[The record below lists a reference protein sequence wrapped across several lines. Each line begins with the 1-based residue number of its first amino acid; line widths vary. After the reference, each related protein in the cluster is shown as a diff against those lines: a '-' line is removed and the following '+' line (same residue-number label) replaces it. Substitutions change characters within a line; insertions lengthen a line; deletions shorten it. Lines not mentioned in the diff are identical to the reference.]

1 MSRQSTSVFR
11 RSFEIFERGINSGR
25 LLASWW
31 ALRLGNP
38 PEATR
43 RAPSS
48 KPHLLLFAW
57 HFPPAINGGVYRPHS
72 LAKYAAKAGWDVTVV
87 SGPLEES
94 ESAAGVDLVKSLP
107 PTVHVFR
114 ALRAPAPSFRLIPKS
129 GDGCF
134 PEIITG
140 LQAAVAACQENQPT
154 VVVASGPAF
163 QTFISAH
170 FAAKQFR
177 VPLVLE
183 YRDEWSVHTPHFV
196 EATAFDK
203 KWERRLLR
211 SASAV
216 IFVTEATRDLYLA
229 SIGSLDAGKCAVV
242 PNGWDPDDF
251 RDAPSASAR
260 ESLQSSE
267 RFTVSFVG
275 TIGPHTD
282 PSEFLARFQEIAAR
296 SPLLRERLLLRFT
309 GTKGTGNGRRAL
321 ENFRDQFQD
330 SIELIDRVAKPDAI
344 AEMRRAGAL
353 LLLLH
358 PFYDTSIP
366 GKLCE
371 YLAAGAPILVFGD
384 TGVAA
389 DLVRRLGAGIVVP
402 AGDAAALKSA
412 FERLLIEPREQW
424 DTRERKAWV
433 AKHTRGALAEDILQ
447 VLSAAQAPGFGGE
460 IKNQVSAS
468 PSLKSPD
475 TIVTSLGR

>member
-1 MSRQSTSVFR
+1 MSRQNASVLC
-11 RSFEIFERGINSGR
+11 RSFDIFERGINSGH

-38 PEATR
+38 PAESPR
-43 RAPSS
+43 RAPSA

-87 SGPLEES
+87 SGPLEET
-94 ESAAGVDLVKSLP
+94 ESAAGVDLLKSLP
-107 PTVHVFR
+107 PPVRVFR
-114 ALRAPAPSFRLIPKS
+114 APRAPTPSYRMIPKS

-140 LQAAVAACQENQPT
+140 FQTSAAACRQNPPS
-154 VVVASGPAF
+154 VVVASGPPF
-163 QTFISAH
+163 HTFISAY
-170 FAAKQFR
+170 FAAKRFR
-177 VPLVLE
+177 APLVLE

-229 SIGSLDAGKCAVV
+229 SIPSLDAGKCAVV

-251 RDAPSASAR
+251 RDVPTASAHEPPQNR
-260 ESLQSSE
+260 S
-267 RFTVSFVG
+267 RFAISFVG
-275 TIGPHTD
+275 TIGLHND
-282 PSEFLARFQEIAAR
+282 PSEFVARFQEVTAHCP
-296 SPLLRERLLLRFT
+296 SLRDRLLVRFVGPKIT
-309 GTKGTGNGRRAL
+309 DRGRRVLAS
-321 ENFRDQFQD
+321 FQQQFQD
-330 SIELIDRVAKPDAI
+330 SMELVDGVAKAEAV
-344 AEMRRAGAL
+344 AEMRRTGAL
-353 LLLLH
+353 LLLLD
-358 PFYDTSIP
+358 PFYNTSIP
-366 GKLCE
+366 GKLYE

-402 AGDAAALKSA
+402 AGDSSALQSA
-412 FERLLIEPREQW
+412 FERLSIESREQW
-424 DTRERKAWV
+424 DTPERKAWV
-433 AKHTRGALAEDILQ
+433 AKHTRDALAMRLLRLLGGVQPPVVGVTGRGHSE
-447 VLSAAQAPGFGGE
+447 LSPALR
-460 IKNQVSAS
+460 SA
-468 PSLKSPD
+468 D
-475 TIVTSLGR
+475 H